1 MGTMIAMLVR
11 TPYAV
16 ARLRS
21 SQYWP
26 GDFTGETDCGE
37 GWRAAFSADEQDQF
51 RSPSADPPPAVRP
64 RRCRG

>member
-1 MGTMIAMLVR
+1 MLVR

-26 GDFTGETDCGE
+26 GDFT
-37 GWRAAFSADEQDQF
+37 DE
-51 RSPSADPPPAVRP
+51 RSRSGLVIMPSFQITF
-64 RRCRG
+64 G